1 MPIIVK
7 ASKGDD
13 NHNLIKKFKK
23 ASMSHDDV
31 VTQVRDRRYHK
42 PPALLRKEA
51 KKELERKL
59 KIERKL
65 QRRRQQA

>member
-7 ASKGDD
+7 SSKGDD

-31 VTQVRDRRYHK
+31 VTQVRERRYHK

-59 KIERKL
+59 KIERKQ

>member
-13 NHNLIKKFKK
+13 NHGLIKKFKK
-23 ASMSHDDV
+23 ASQSHDDV

-59 KIERKL
+59 KAERRI
-65 QRRRQQA
+65 QRRRQQG